1 MQQQEDKDEDEEENV
16 SDINPMSGNK
26 SQLSYKETQ
35 ANLATSMPNMQVPV
49 QKLQLQRWRIVESPQ
64 WITLWELPK

>member
-26 SQLSYKETQ
+26 SQLSDKETQ